1 MQSRTDP
8 EIYELANNV
17 LAEIT
22 QNLSDGIYKQ
32 LQGSLA
38 FGWATAPKFNAWAE
52 SDTVVG
58 GPPQHKIILHYEL
71 ARLLYRDAED
81 FCSFASNEQTKRLI
95 QTAFAD
101 DATDLLP
108 ECFTLDDC
116 IQNMFLGSLTWVYF
130 HELGHLMQEHGR
142 VRDDGRSVSATST
155 IQELDAHAAQILTGR
170 QASIS
175 HATELAA
182 DSEATTLCLIASAR
196 HFLKGPPVD
205 ESDGAEVFIG
215 SVYLLTCSLACIF
228 YRFNA
233 GSSPNVITPITGSH
247 PSPIYRLELSAP
259 HIYELTELLLKAH
272 DFDGQRRRLVGMTK
286 QAADLG
292 SFFCNYGQGTSTEE
306 TIHLFIKGFLQRPEF
321 KPYSKEILT
330 VWDEIHPSIMASR
343 HFGVEL
349 GVLQFAPD
357 FRNFVFSDSSMT

>member
-1 MQSRTDP
+1 MLSRTDP

-22 QNLSDGIYKQ
+22 QNLTDGIYKQ
-32 LQGSLA
+32 LHGSLS

-58 GPPQHKIILHYEL
+58 GPPQHKIVLHYEL

-95 QTAFAD
+95 HTTFAD
-101 DATDLLP
+101 DATALLP

-142 VRDDGRSVSATST
+142 VRNNGSSASATTT

-182 DSEATTLCLIASAR
+182 DSEAITQCLIASAR
-196 HFLKGPPVD
+196 HFLKGPLVD
-205 ESDGAEVFIG
+205 EGDGAEVFIG

-233 GSSPNVITPITGSH
+233 GSSPHVVTPITGSH

-259 HIYELTELLLKAH
+259 HIYELTELLLKASE
-272 DFDGQRRRLVGMTK
+272 FDGERRRLVSMTK

-292 SFFCNYGQGTSTEE
+292 SFFWNYSKATGKDE
-306 TIHLFIKGFLQRPEF
+306 TIHLFVKGFLQRPEF
-321 KPYSKEILT
+321 KAYSKEILT

-343 HFGVEL
+343 HFGPEL
-349 GVLQFAPD
+349 GVMGFTPE
-357 FRNFVFSDSSMT
+357 FRDFVFSD

>member
-8 EIYELANNV
+8 EVYELANKV
-17 LAEIT
+17 LVEMT
-22 QNLSDGIYKQ
+22 QNLTDGIYKN
-32 LQGSLA
+32 LNGSLS
-38 FGWATAPKFNAWAE
+38 FGWATQPKFNAWAE
-52 SDTVVG
+52 SDAVVG

-71 ARLLYRDAED
+71 ARLLYRDAEN
-81 FCSFASNEQTKRLI
+81 FCSFASNERTKRLI
-95 QTAFAD
+95 QTTFAD
-101 DATDLLP
+101 HATDLLP
-108 ECFTLDDC
+108 ECFTLNDC
-116 IQNMFLGSLTWVYF
+116 IHNMFLGSLTWVYF

-142 VRDDGRSVSATST
+142 VRKDGSSAYAITT
-155 IQELDAHAAQILTGR
+155 IQELDAQAAQILNGR

-196 HFLKGPPVD
+196 HFLKGPLVD
-205 ESDGAEVFIG
+205 DGDGAEVFIG

-233 GSSPNVITPITGSH
+233 GSSPQVVTPITGSH

-259 HIYELTELLLKAH
+259 HIYELTELLLKAS
-272 DFDGQRRRLVGMTK
+272 DFDGQRRRLVSMTK

-292 SFFCNYGQGTSTEE
+292 SFFCNYAQGAGTEE
-306 TIHLFIKGFLQRPEF
+306 TINLFVKGFLQRPEF

-330 VWDEIHPSIMASR
+330 VWDEIQPSIMASR

-349 GVLQFAPD
+349 GVLRFTEE
-357 FRNFVFSDSSMT
+357 FRNFVFSDSSTT

>member
-1 MQSRTDP
+1 MQRRTDH

-17 LAEIT
+17 LVEIT
-22 QNLSDGIYKQ
+22 QNLTDTIYKK
-32 LQGSLA
+32 LNGSLT
-38 FGWATAPKFNAWAE
+38 FGWATPPKFNAWAE

-58 GPPQHKIILHYEL
+58 GPPQHKIVLHYEL

-81 FCSFASNEQTKRLI
+81 FCSFASNEQMKHLI
-95 QTAFAD
+95 QTTFAD

-116 IQNMFLGSLTWVYF
+116 INNMFLGSLTWVYF

-142 VRDDGRSVSATST
+142 VRNNGSLTSTTTT
-155 IQELDAHAAQILTGR
+155 IQELDAHAAQLLNGR

-182 DSEATTLCLIASAR
+182 DSEAITLCLIASAR
-196 HFLKGPPVD
+196 HFLKGPLVD
-205 ESDGAEVFIG
+205 EADGAEVFIG

-233 GSSPNVITPITGSH
+233 GSSPHVVTPITGSH
-247 PSPIYRLELSAP
+247 PSPIYRLELSVP
-259 HIYELTELLLKAH
+259 HIYELAELLLKASN
-272 DFDGQRRRLVGMTK
+272 FNGERRRLVSMTK

-292 SFFCNYGQGTSTEE
+292 SFFCNYAQGTGTDE
-306 TIHLFIKGFLQRPEF
+306 TIHLFVKGFLQRPEF

-330 VWDEIHPSIMASR
+330 IWDEIHPSIMSSR
-343 HFGVEL
+343 HFGTKL
-349 GVLQFAPD
+349 GVLHFTAE
-357 FRNFVFSDSSMT
+357 FRSFVFFDSFTM